1 MADVLRRAIN
11 QKKQFLKTKLL
22 LSEFY
27 QGRGEQLAD
36 YTLSEL
42 EKEYK
47 SLQKMKKRS
56 DNRYK
61 EVSLLKS
68 GLFCFDFEKARKRVN
83 YYCSI
88 HKSMSKY
95 FA

>member
-1 MADVLRRAIN
+1 MYFAEQLTKRSN
-11 QKKQFLKTKLL
+11 FKTKLL

-47 SLQKMKKRS
+47 SLQKMKK
-56 DNRYK
+56 
-61 EVSLLKS
+61 E
-68 GLFCFDFEKARKRVN
+68 
-83 YYCSI
+83 I
-88 HKSMSKY
+88 
-95 FA
+95 

>member
-1 MADVLRRAIN
+1 MMDMADVLRRAIN

-47 SLQKMKKRS
+47 SLQKMKK
-56 DNRYK
+56 
-61 EVSLLKS
+61 E
-68 GLFCFDFEKARKRVN
+68 
-83 YYCSI
+83 I
-88 HKSMSKY
+88 
-95 FA
+95 

>member
-11 QKKQFLKTKLL
+11 HQKQFLKTKLL

-42 EKEYK
+42 RERIQVPSENE
-47 SLQKMKKRS
+47 KKRS

-68 GLFCFDFEKARKRVN
+68 GLFLF
-83 YYCSI
+83 
-88 HKSMSKY
+88 
-95 FA
+95 

>member
-1 MADVLRRAIN
+1 MMGKMLKTSSAKPLCLRRMMDMADVLRRAIN

-47 SLQKMKKRS
+47 SLQKMKK
-56 DNRYK
+56 
-61 EVSLLKS
+61 E
-68 GLFCFDFEKARKRVN
+68 
-83 YYCSI
+83 I
-88 HKSMSKY
+88 
-95 FA
+95 

>member
-36 YTLSEL
+36 YTLSEQN
-42 EKEYK
+42 ETYRGINERRGFPGNERSSSRSSQK
-47 SLQKMKKRS
+47 SDLS
-56 DNRYK
+56 
-61 EVSLLKS
+61 
-68 GLFCFDFEKARKRVN
+68 
-83 YYCSI
+83 
-88 HKSMSKY
+88 
-95 FA
+95 

>member
-1 MADVLRRAIN
+1 MMGKMLKTSSEKPLCLRRMMDMADVLRRAIN

-47 SLQKMKKRS
+47 SLQKMKK
-56 DNRYK
+56 
-61 EVSLLKS
+61 E
-68 GLFCFDFEKARKRVN
+68 
-83 YYCSI
+83 I
-88 HKSMSKY
+88 
-95 FA
+95 

>member
-11 QKKQFLKTKLL
+11 QKKQFLKNKLL

-47 SLQKMKKRS
+47 SLQKMKK
-56 DNRYK
+56 
-61 EVSLLKS
+61 E
-68 GLFCFDFEKARKRVN
+68 
-83 YYCSI
+83 I
-88 HKSMSKY
+88 
-95 FA
+95 

>member
-47 SLQKMKKRS
+47 SLQKMKKR
-56 DNRYK
+56 D
-61 EVSLLKS
+61 LTI
-68 GLFCFDFEKARKRVN
+68 DIKR
-83 YYCSI
+83 
-88 HKSMSKY
+88 
-95 FA
+95 

>member
-1 MADVLRRAIN
+1 MAEVLRRAIN
-11 QKKQFLKTKLL
+11 QKKQLL

-47 SLQKMKKRS
+47 SLQKMKK
-56 DNRYK
+56 
-61 EVSLLKS
+61 E
-68 GLFCFDFEKARKRVN
+68 
-83 YYCSI
+83 I
-88 HKSMSKY
+88 
-95 FA
+95 